1 MESQTS
7 LPIQRLTAM
16 NPEVPRYP
24 ERRPDALPASGA
36 SFEASLSESIIDVY
50 ERPADNISVPDE
62 RRGVDRR
69 ICSNRRCSFSPSSP
83 VPLGATI
90 INAAS
95 YSAEQPANRVFQAK
109 NIKPASFS
117 SAQNEGSLIDTW
129 A

>member
-24 ERRPDALPASGA
+24 ERRPDALPASAA

-62 RRGVDRR
+62 RRGIDRR
-69 ICSNRRCSFSPSSP
+69 ICSNRRRSLSPSSP
-83 VPLGATI
+83 VPSGATI

-95 YSAEQPANRVFQAK
+95 YSAEQPANRASQVK
-109 NIKPASFS
+109 NIIPASFS
-117 SAQNEGSLIDTW
+117 SAQNKGSLIDTW